1 MHLFLS
7 PHLDD
12 IALSCAG
19 FVRQL
24 VQSGE
29 RVVIAAVCSGDTPRG
44 IVLSEAAR
52 HVHWEWQLGDDN
64 PYAARRAEDVE
75 ACAALG
81 AEPLHLG
88 FLDAVYRADAHGAP
102 LYTRNFIG
110 GAVQEAD
117 WRGIYF
123 ALIARLRPLM
133 AEAQQVYSPLAIG
146 GHVDHVLVRSAAE
159 AVGARRP
166 AYYEDYPYAQKVAA
180 GALPAGDFAALTRGL
195 RPRTVALSDADID
208 ARIDAIARYGSQQF
222 ALFEDAATMPQK
234 VRAYVAASGGERYY
248 FDDGGAPFLISVK

>member
-1 MHLFLS
+1 M
-7 PHLDD
+7 
-12 IALSCAG
+12 
-19 FVRQL
+19 RQL
-24 VQSGE
+24 VSAGE

-44 IVLSEAAR
+44 IAFSEAAR

-64 PYAARRAEDVE
+64 PYAARRDEDVA

-88 FLDAVYRADAHGAP
+88 FLDAVYRSDAHGAP

-110 GAVQEAD
+110 GAVHEVD
-117 WRGIYF
+117 WRGMYF

-133 AEAQQVYSPLAIG
+133 AAAAQVYSPLAIG

-159 AVGARRP
+159 AVGVRRP

-180 GALPAGDFAALTRGL
+180 GALPAGDFDALTRGL
-195 RPRTVALSDADID
+195 AARTVTLSAADVQ
-208 ARIDAIARYGSQQF
+208 ARIDAIARYRSQQF
-222 ALFEDAATMPQK
+222 ALFEDVASMPEK

-248 FDDGGAPFLISVK
+248 FEQGASAV